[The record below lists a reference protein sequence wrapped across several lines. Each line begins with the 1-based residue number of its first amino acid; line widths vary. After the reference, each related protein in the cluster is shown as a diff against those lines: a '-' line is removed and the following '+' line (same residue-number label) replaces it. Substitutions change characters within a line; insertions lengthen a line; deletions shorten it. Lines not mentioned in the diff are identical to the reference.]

1 MGLRPGIYFER
12 KPHLRQNDDGN
23 EMQPLAD
30 DKLKGVD
37 VHCVVVA
44 TYRRLLCVV
53 MLVHQAIDG
62 TPVEQVVELGIKQ
75 VVDDK

>member
-1 MGLRPGIYFER
+1 
-12 KPHLRQNDDGN
+12 
-23 EMQPLAD
+23 MQPLAD